1 MMLKSADDTWARRR
15 AATGDAT
22 AQMALATR
30 YYCVGWLGYARRY
43 TTRVLRR
50 YLMRDSCSPCTS
62 KGWMAQTPSLPLLE

>member
-1 MMLKSADDTWARRR
+1 MQSTWMMLKSADDTWARRR

-43 TTRVLRR
+43 TTRVL
-50 YLMRDSCSPCTS
+50 
-62 KGWMAQTPSLPLLE
+62 GI